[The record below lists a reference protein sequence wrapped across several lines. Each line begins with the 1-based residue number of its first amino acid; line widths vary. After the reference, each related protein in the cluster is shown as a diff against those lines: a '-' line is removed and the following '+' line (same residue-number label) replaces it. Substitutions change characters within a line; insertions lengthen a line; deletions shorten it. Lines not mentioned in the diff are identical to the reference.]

1 MKKKWLI
8 YSTVLMLGFLL
19 GFKSFVHY
27 YPNILFLGAQN
38 KIGGVENVPKHAKLP
53 DDTSRFV
60 VKPNPDFLYTS
71 CFYNLN
77 EGSLLIEADFNIESY
92 WSVAFYEPNT
102 VNFYVKNNQQW
113 KKADFRLLLTAEEVD
128 ENILLEGVETIRSP
142 DVKGLILFR
151 FLVTDTSAHVFSK
164 IEHAQ
169 KSIRIRQLIRNQD

>member
-1 MKKKWLI
+1 MKKKGFI
-8 YSTVLMLGFLL
+8 YSAVLMLGLLL
-19 GFKSFVHY
+19 GFKSFVYY

-60 VKPNPDFLYTS
+60 VKPNPDILYSS

-77 EGSLLIEADFNIESY
+77 EGPLLIEADFNIESY

-128 ENILLEGVETIRSP
+128 ENILPEGVVALRSP

-151 FLVTDTSAHVFSK
+151 FLVTDTTAQVFSK

-169 KSIRIRQLIRNQD
+169 KSIRVRQLKRD